1 MGIKYKDSEG
11 NFKEIK
17 IKTKDSLP
25 VGTIVDYDGDTVPD
39 GYEEAEDTVE
49 QALQNK
55 VDKVEGKTLSTNDF
69 TNEYKNK
76 IDGIQAGAT
85 NLAKIILN
93 DSTCQSSV
101 SIDVS
106 NYNKGIFIFSF
117 KADGT
122 SEHSC
127 HIMSFRRASSTS
139 SNSIQLAYSTS
150 NSTNVNT
157 SVTYSSSDNKFTFK
171 KGIWGGILSVFYIG
185 I

>member
-1 MGIKYKDSEG
+1 MSIKYKDSEG
-11 NFKEIK
+11 NFQEIK

-39 GYEEAEDTVE
+39 GYVEAEDTVE

-76 IDGIQAGAT
+76 IDGIEAGAT
-85 NLAKIILN
+85 NLAKIILD
-93 DSTCQSSV
+93 DSTCQGSV
-101 SIDVS
+101 SIDTS

-139 SNSIQLAYSTS
+139 SNSIQLAYSTA

-157 SVTYSSSDNKFTFK
+157 SVTYSSTDNKFTFK
-171 KGIWGGILSVFYIG
+171 NGTWGGRLSVFYIG